1 LGGALTRG
9 TLAGTLLAMNGIP
22 DGSPVSAQCRDEA
35 GVFRPAVDP
44 RRCEGK
50 AECVTV
56 CPYGVFEVVRM
67 SDESFDAMPLL
78 VKLKLLVHGRKTAA
92 TPHADACH
100 ACGLCVETCPE
111 RAITLVRA
119 QAERA

>member
-1 LGGALTRG
+1 MKASLRS
-9 TLAGTLLAMNGIP
+9 
-22 DGSPVSAQCRDEA
+22 SPAPAQCGDDA
-35 GVFRPAVDP
+35 GVFRPAVDI

-50 AECVTV
+50 AECVVV

-67 SDESFDAMPLL
+67 SDETFDGVPLL
-78 VKLKLLVHGRKTAA
+78 AKLKLLAHGRKTAA
-92 TPHADACH
+92 TPRVDACH
-100 ACGLCVETCPE
+100 ACGLCVEACPE